1 MDQVALEL
9 GKRCKDAED
18 KPASHGRGIDVPGQ
32 HLSTDTPLLQ
42 IADQPH
48 DVRQR
53 TTDPVQF
60 PHNQSIALSRGVERL

>member
-18 KPASHGRGIDVPGQ
+18 ESASPGRGIDIPGQ
-32 HLSTDTPLLQ
+32 HLQTDAPLLQ

-48 DVRQR
+48 NVRQG
-53 TTDPVQF
+53 TADPVQL
-60 PHNQSIALSRGVERL
+60 PHNQSVALSRGVDGL